1 MASVTDTAS
10 YMSLQIQDTSN
21 YITLDDNPISRYAH
35 FCNCYNNE
43 SNVVDRKYY
52 QAPTTKSKSY

>member
-1 MASVTDTAS
+1 MASSVDTAT
-10 YMSLQIQDTSN
+10 YMSLEIKDNSH

-43 SNVVDRKYY
+43 INVVDRKYY
-52 QAPTTKSKSY
+52 IVPNTKSKSY